1 MKQRTRE
8 YVLLAITVVVGV
20 IFGRLSLEW
29 SLLELYGGMAAILL
43 VMICV
48 GMPWVELAPDGGWR
62 REPDA

>member
-1 MKQRTRE
+1 MRKRTRE

-29 SLLELYGGMAAILL
+29 GLLELYGGMAAILL

-48 GMPWVELAPDGGWR
+48 GMPWVELAPDGAWR
-62 REPDA
+62 REPEA

>member
-1 MKQRTRE
+1 MRKRTRE

-48 GMPWVELAPDGGWR
+48 GMPWVELAPDGAWR
-62 REPDA
+62 REPEA